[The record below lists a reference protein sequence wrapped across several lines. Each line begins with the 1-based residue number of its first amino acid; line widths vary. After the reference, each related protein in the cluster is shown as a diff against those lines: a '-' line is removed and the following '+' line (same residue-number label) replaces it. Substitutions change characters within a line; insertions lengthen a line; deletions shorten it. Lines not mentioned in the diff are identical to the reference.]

1 MSKITVK
8 YISENLGEFKK
19 YRIIISGL
27 LHEFTFYAL
36 FSLHYEIT
44 SGYLKWKEIETFLEE
59 IFTEFETEF
68 EKMPRESQEK
78 FFWQESYTI
87 GFWEERDCD
96 YTFSNHQ
103 GPVKISNFL
112 QISTF

>member
-44 SGYLKWKEIETFLEE
+44 SGYLK
-59 IFTEFETEF
+59 
-68 EKMPRESQEK
+68 
-78 FFWQESYTI
+78 
-87 GFWEERDCD
+87 
-96 YTFSNHQ
+96 
-103 GPVKISNFL
+103 
-112 QISTF
+112 